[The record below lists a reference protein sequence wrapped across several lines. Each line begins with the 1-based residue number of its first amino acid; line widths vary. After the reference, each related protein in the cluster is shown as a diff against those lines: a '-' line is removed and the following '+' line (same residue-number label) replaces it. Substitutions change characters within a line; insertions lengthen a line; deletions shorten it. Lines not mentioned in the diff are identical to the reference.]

1 MWGIITSRKGSQRLS
16 NKNKLKFINK
26 PLIERTFANTQNTF
40 LDKVI
45 LSTDCSECI
54 EIAKKYR
61 HIECPFIRPSEL
73 SSSTT
78 KSIDVIKHCL
88 QYYKEQDI
96 SLPEYIVILQPT
108 SPQRTRE
115 DINYLINYI
124 KQHKYLNG
132 LSTFSHT
139 NHNSSN
145 LYTFDENNNI
155 KKLKKNINSNG
166 VLFENGL
173 CFIVKTSILLNTIPI
188 LDFVGSLPYENIEH
202 LVYPKNKVIVDIDT
216 IDDFDYA
223 EYLIK
228 KDVNITKKNDIVIGD
243 RIINQLSKPFV
254 IAEVGINHECDMKKA
269 VKMIYDAYYSGCECV
284 KFQCHIPESEM
295 TPHAKE
301 IIPSNADEDIFK
313 IIEKSSLTE
322 KEEIYLK
329 NIVEDLGMIYLC
341 TPFSIDAA
349 NRLERMGVKA
359 YKIGSGE
366 MNNLQLIEHVAKFG
380 KPMLISTGMN
390 PLHKIR
396 TTVEILEKY
405 NIKYCLFHCV
415 SIYPTPYDK
424 VNFPGI
430 DDLKYEFPNA
440 LIGLSD
446 HSIGITSC
454 FGAYMKG
461 CRVFEKHYTSYMHWT
476 GPDIEISI
484 TPKLLKDLIIQLDIL
499 SDCCKGN
506 GRYTIQNEEQG
517 TIDFA
522 FCTLTATKDLYTG
535 HILSEEDL
543 IAKRPNIGDFLA
555 EDIPNLIGK
564 SLLKD
569 IKKEDKLFKENTN

>member
-1 MWGIITSRKGSQRLS
+1 M
-16 NKNKLKFINK
+16 
-26 PLIERTFANTQNTF
+26 
-40 LDKVI
+40 
-45 LSTDCSECI
+45 
-54 EIAKKYR
+54 
-61 HIECPFIRPSEL
+61 
-73 SSSTT
+73 
-78 KSIDVIKHCL
+78 
-88 QYYKEQDI
+88 
-96 SLPEYIVILQPT
+96 
-108 SPQRTRE
+108 
-115 DINYLINYI
+115 
-124 KQHKYLNG
+124 
-132 LSTFSHT
+132 
-139 NHNSSN
+139 
-145 LYTFDENNNI
+145 
-155 KKLKKNINSNG
+155 
-166 VLFENGL
+166 
-173 CFIVKTSILLNTIPI
+173 
-188 LDFVGSLPYENIEH
+188 
-202 LVYPKNKVIVDIDT
+202 
-216 IDDFDYA
+216 
-223 EYLIK
+223 
-228 KDVNITKKNDIVIGD
+228 IGD